1 MVKNMTDFSTQHTS
15 TTSTEPSSL
24 RWSISNENVID
35 TQRLA
40 GAAAQTP
47 RVWSCNEWDPLEEVI
62 IGNPLN
68 ARFPF
73 PDRSTQVA
81 EYPDRSLAEIPRG
94 LFPQQIIEETEED
107 LNGFA
112 EILKGC
118 GVTVKRPDTW
128 PHEAKFSTIHWES
141 EGYYNY
147 CPRDVLMVIGDQ
159 IIETPNVIRS
169 RAQETFSYRTLLI
182 DYMKDG
188 AKWISAPRP
197 MLLDSLF
204 EGVDLDKPTPRN
216 DEPAFD
222 AANVLRFGEDL
233 IYLVSA
239 TGNEMGGHWLQSI
252 LGDRYRVHFLKDVYY
267 GSHIDSTLVALRP
280 GLVLANPSRLN
291 DDTLPKILK
300 QWKVIYSPPMENT
313 DRYDPD
319 YLSKCIGSDWID
331 MNSFSISPNLV
342 VVDRNQPT
350 LIKLLESEGLDVIPL
365 KLRHS
370 KLLGGGP
377 HCVTLDV
384 RRKGTL
390 ERYFD

>member
-1 MVKNMTDFSTQHTS
+1 MEDYAHSQTS
-15 TTSTEPSSL
+15 IAEADTSAEKTSYS
-24 RWSISNENVID
+24 ENGH
-35 TQRLA
+35 R
-40 GAAAQTP
+40 AATASA
-47 RVWSCNEWDPLEEVI
+47 VWSCNEWDPLEEVI
-62 IGNPLN
+62 VGNPLN
-68 ARFPF
+68 ARFPTR
-73 PDRSTQVA
+73 DRSTQVA
-81 EYPDRSLAEIPRG
+81 EYPDRPISEIPRG
-94 LFPQQIIEETEED
+94 PFPDWVIKETEED
-107 LNGFA
+107 LDEFA
-112 EILKGC
+112 ATLESF
-118 GVTVKRPDTW
+118 GVKVRRPDTW
-128 PHEAKFSTIHWES
+128 PHEATFSTINWES
-141 EGYYNY
+141 QGYYNY
-147 CPRDVLMVIGDQ
+147 CPRDVMMVVGDQ

-169 RAQETFSYRTLLI
+169 RSQETYSYRTLLME
-182 DYMKDG
+182 YMRSG
-188 AKWISAPRP
+188 ARWISAPKP

-204 EGVDLDKPTPRN
+204 DGVDMEKPTPN
-216 DEPAFD
+216 DHEPAFD

-239 TGNEMGGHWLQSI
+239 TGNELGGQWLQSI
-252 LGDRYRVHFLKDVYY
+252 LGDRYRIHFLKDVYF

-291 DDTLPKILK
+291 DDTLPEILK

-331 MNSFSISPNLV
+331 MNAFSISPDVV

-350 LIKLLESEGLDVIPL
+350 LIKVLEKEGLDVIPL

-384 RRKGTL
+384 RRRGKL